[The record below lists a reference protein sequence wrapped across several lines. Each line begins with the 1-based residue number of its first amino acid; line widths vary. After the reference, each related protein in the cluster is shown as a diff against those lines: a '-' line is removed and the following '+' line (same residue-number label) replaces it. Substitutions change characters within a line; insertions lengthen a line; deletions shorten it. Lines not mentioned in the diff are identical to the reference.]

1 MKLLPDLRPRNLME
15 RYEFV
20 DRIVKI
26 LTADKDHPKH
36 ADICDLADRL
46 DYFGFGSPI
55 DYQWED
61 LILVRQAA
69 QSISNVA
76 QGIIDT
82 YGTDSP
88 TPPKISHAG
97 LYGCGG
103 EVSSKYLE
111 EAVCLI
117 YTFMGMGMKD
127 TLNATYHGL
136 ESAGYVAMAAGGVIH
151 EARGLIEAVGV
162 QMQASKYSKA
172 NNGAA
177 CLHGGMPPLWTLKI
191 VEDSRAEK
199 LRRDNAPPPF

>member
-55 DYQWED
+55 EYRWED
-61 LILVRQAA
+61 LLLVRQAA

-82 YGTDSP
+82 YGLDSP
-88 TPPKISHAG
+88 TPPKITHAG
-97 LYGCGG
+97 LYGSGG

-127 TLNATYHGL
+127 TVNVTYHGQ
-136 ESAGYVAMAAGGVIH
+136 EAAGWLAMAAVGVIY
-151 EARGLIEAVGV
+151 EAKGLIESIGV
-162 QMQASKYSKA
+162 QMKADKYS
-172 NNGAA
+172 NSVDGSS
-177 CLHGGMPPLWTLKI
+177 CLHDGIPPRWTLKI
-191 VEDSRAEK
+191 ADDIMAEK
-199 LRRDNAPPPF
+199 LRRKERPPF